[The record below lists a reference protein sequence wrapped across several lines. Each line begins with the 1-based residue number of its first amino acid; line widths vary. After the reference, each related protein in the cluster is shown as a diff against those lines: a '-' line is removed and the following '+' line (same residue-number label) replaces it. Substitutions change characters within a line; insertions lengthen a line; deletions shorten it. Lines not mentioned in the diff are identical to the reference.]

1 LAKVQTNN
9 HNQQSNETLFDLIK
23 LRMQKQ
29 WFIVWILWWN
39 WELRLC
45 LISKAQS

>member
-1 LAKVQTNN
+1 MPIFVSWYITIILKATKLLAKVQTNN

-29 WFIVWILWWN
+29 
-39 WELRLC
+39 
-45 LISKAQS
+45 